1 MPDFNSPLYT
11 QIVKG
16 LATGMFQ
23 TAWASEAE
31 EAGISLAQE
40 RIEALAPETPDY
52 ANLHA
57 AYVVGM
63 LESANRL
70 PLASI
75 YAQACVADGV
85 NYEDVC
91 RAGRDEFDDTDKTDA
106 LMAHA
111 QDFGFCL
118 GMMATG
124 TGVSWYDNHER
135 FLLTDGLNPPRPMV
149 VPLTEFHID
158 PLPRARGR
166 ELPIPNIGPELGM
179 G

>member
-1 MPDFNSPLYT
+1 MADFNSPLYT

-16 LATGMFQ
+16 LANGIFQ

-31 EAGISLAQE
+31 EAGISLSQK
-40 RIEALAPETPDY
+40 RIEDVAPETPDY

-57 AYVVGM
+57 AYVVGK
-63 LESANRL
+63 LESSNGL

-75 YAQACVADGV
+75 YSQACAADGV
-85 NYEDVC
+85 NYEEVC
-91 RAGRDEFDDTDKTDA
+91 RAGRDELDDIDKADA
-106 LMAHA
+106 LMGHA
-111 QDFGFCL
+111 EEFGFCL

-135 FLLTDGLNPPRPMV
+135 FDLRDGINPPKPMV